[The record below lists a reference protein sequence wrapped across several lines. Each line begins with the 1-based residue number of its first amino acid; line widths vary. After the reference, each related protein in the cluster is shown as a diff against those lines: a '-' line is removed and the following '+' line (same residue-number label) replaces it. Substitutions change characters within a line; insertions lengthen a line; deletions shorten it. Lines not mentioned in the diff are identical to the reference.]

1 MKDINQGIAIW
12 RKTWDGINLLCMVGL
27 LLIAVYCFK
36 LVVAVLELW
45 EVRSQAS
52 YIKRLPALIH
62 LPLVILTKFLF
73 TTVWW
78 LIPGDL
84 KPVRGVS
91 GVMGGVSQVD
101 DSAVSEPLVNQIII

>member
-1 MKDINQGIAIW
+1 M
-12 RKTWDGINLLCMVGL
+12 
-27 LLIAVYCFK
+27 
-36 LVVAVLELW
+36 
-45 EVRSQAS
+45 RSQAS

-73 TTVWW
+73 STVSW